1 MNQVLP
7 TVAVIMST
15 YNGALY
21 LEEQIES
28 VLAQRGV
35 RVELYVRDDGSSDET
50 LQILEGFEQSGSLRL
65 ERGKNIGVVPSFIR
79 ALSMVPSDVEYVALC
94 DQDDVWYSD
103 KLARAVEELGKRD
116 QNVPLLYCSEYMFC
130 DSDMRP
136 LERSHLNRIGVNFET
151 LLYETMVSGNT
162 TVVNRR
168 LANLAIAAG
177 SEGVYSHDWWLALIA
192 AGLGELVFDD
202 YLSLDY
208 RRTGTTVSPT
218 GSSPVALM
226 RYRISKFLTGG
237 DLQKITGQLQ
247 RYYQCFGEDLP
258 EERRAL
264 LERFLRGGRV
274 RKAFAPGRLRQK
286 PVEEAALR
294 LLFLVGAL

>member
-103 KLARAVEELGKRD
+103 KLARAV
-116 QNVPLLYCSEYMFC
+116 
-130 DSDMRP
+130 
-136 LERSHLNRIGVNFET
+136 
-151 LLYETMVSGNT
+151 
-162 TVVNRR
+162 
-168 LANLAIAAG
+168 
-177 SEGVYSHDWWLALIA
+177 
-192 AGLGELVFDD
+192 
-202 YLSLDY
+202 
-208 RRTGTTVSPT
+208 
-218 GSSPVALM
+218 
-226 RYRISKFLTGG
+226 
-237 DLQKITGQLQ
+237 
-247 RYYQCFGEDLP
+247 
-258 EERRAL
+258 
-264 LERFLRGGRV
+264 
-274 RKAFAPGRLRQK
+274 
-286 PVEEAALR
+286 
-294 LLFLVGAL
+294 